1 MGCLGEGLV
10 AKGLQYYEMSTILA
24 YMCMEYV
31 CVCVWG
37 GCPCVLWDGQEVGGC
52 LGDTRALEGGVAKGC
67 LSDEGAGVARET

>member
-31 CVCVWG
+31 CVCVQG
-37 GCPCVLWDGQEVGGC
+37 RDQYRQDGSSLKVAQE
-52 LGDTRALEGGVAKGC
+52 EGQHRDNGYP
-67 LSDEGAGVARET
+67 